1 MAILATFTFRATA
14 TNKNP
19 EGLLSYD
26 STKSEMLKMQWM
38 PCTELSSMDEK
49 SACRWQSMEDHQIP
63 INLEVIVI
71 DNHHPTAVRGIDHV
85 LVLLDAGL
93 ADHVPDLPGVVQ
105 SLDPAHHAKLATVA
119 HSHQES
125 RKAVLIPEVLAA
137 NDPTLGPVQNL
148 VQDPDSLVPS
158 LVLVPNLVQDHPGTK
173 HRGLL
178 LGLQNREGQH
188 PQIALHKIMM
198 TTLMVLGNN
207 NKKVLMLKEE
217 KTMLMINQ
225 PRLSLDFFNDL

>member
-1 MAILATFTFRATA
+1 MLSL
-14 TNKNP
+14 
-19 EGLLSYD
+19 GL
-26 STKSEMLKMQWM
+26 
-38 PCTELSSMDEK
+38 
-49 SACRWQSMEDHQIP
+49 
-63 INLEVIVI
+63 V
-71 DNHHPTAVRGIDHV
+71 
-85 LVLLDAGL
+85 
-93 ADHVPDLPGVVQ
+93 DHVPDLPGVVQ

-119 HSHQES
+119 HSHQEN
-125 RKAVLIPEVLAA
+125 RKAVLVPEVLAA

-148 VQDPDSLVPS
+148 VQDSLVPS
-158 LVLVPNLVQDHPGTK
+158 LVLLPNLVQDHPGTK
-173 HRGLL
+173 HQGLL

>member
-1 MAILATFTFRATA
+1 M
-14 TNKNP
+14 
-19 EGLLSYD
+19 LS
-26 STKSEMLKMQWM
+26 L
-38 PCTELSSMDEK
+38 
-49 SACRWQSMEDHQIP
+49 
-63 INLEVIVI
+63 
-71 DNHHPTAVRGIDHV
+71 
-85 LVLLDAGL
+85 GL

-105 SLDPAHHAKLATVA
+105 SLDPAHHAKLATVG
-119 HSHQES
+119 HSHQEN
-125 RKAVLIPEVLAA
+125 RKAVLVPEVLAA

-148 VQDPDSLVPS
+148 VQDPDSLVLS
-158 LVLVPNLVQDHPGTK
+158 LVLVLNLVQDHPGTK

-188 PQIALHKIMM
+188 PQITLHKIMM

>member
-1 MAILATFTFRATA
+1 M
-14 TNKNP
+14 
-19 EGLLSYD
+19 LS
-26 STKSEMLKMQWM
+26 L
-38 PCTELSSMDEK
+38 
-49 SACRWQSMEDHQIP
+49 
-63 INLEVIVI
+63 
-71 DNHHPTAVRGIDHV
+71 
-85 LVLLDAGL
+85 GL

-105 SLDPAHHAKLATVA
+105 SLDPAHHAKLATVG
-119 HSHQES
+119 HSHQEN
-125 RKAVLIPEVLAA
+125 RKAVLVPEVLAA
-137 NDPTLGPVQNL
+137 NDPTRGP
-148 VQDPDSLVPS
+148 
-158 LVLVPNLVQDHPGTK
+158 VPNLVQDHPGTK